1 MKCIIIG
8 AGKVGFNIAQMLSME
23 DHDVVVIEQDEE
35 RMKVIDE
42 VLDVQVIKGSG
53 SSWSILEE
61 AGVHKADMLVAV
73 TEADE
78 LNMIACL
85 IAKQCGVTTTVARV
99 RNPEYAETPVFST
112 GQLVGID
119 LIINPER
126 VTAYEISKIVKN
138 PEALS
143 VEYYAN
149 GRVKMIELEVDPR
162 QIINGVKLKELDT
175 SKFVIVSITRQQMT
189 IVPTGEDVITAGD
202 RIFVMANT
210 ADIPEVLFSLG
221 VPRRRIESLTILGA
235 GRTGYYLAQ
244 ILEKSKP
251 PMSIKIIE
259 KDPRRAREVAEKL
272 KHCLV
277 INGDGSELTLLQEE
291 NIGESDLFIAVTD
304 DDKLNIL
311 SSLIAK
317 NLGVQQTISKV
328 KRSDMMPLM
337 DQIGIDI
344 VLSPRLLTAG
354 AILRYIRR
362 GDIVAVTVLG
372 EDQAE
377 MIELVAQPGS
387 VAVNKKL
394 KDIRF
399 PSGSVLGAIVRDDKV
414 IIPSGNNEIK
424 ANDHLM
430 VFSLFRSIHKV
441 EKLFINGG
449 GKK

>member
-35 RMKVIDE
+35 RMKIIDE
-42 VLDVQVIKGSG
+42 ALDVQVIKGSG
-53 SSWSILEE
+53 SSWSVLEE
-61 AGVHKADMLVAV
+61 AGVKTADMMVAV

-78 LNMIACL
+78 LNMIACF

-99 RNPEYAETPVFST
+99 RNPEYAETPAFSN

-119 LIINPER
+119 LIINPEM

-149 GRVKMIELEVDPR
+149 RRVQMLELEVNPK

-175 SKFVIVSITRQQMT
+175 SKFVIVSIMRNQSM
-189 IVPTGEDVITAGD
+189 IVPAGEDIITAGD
-202 RIFVMANT
+202 RIFVMTNT
-210 ADIPEVLFSLG
+210 SDMPEVLRLLG

-235 GRTGYYLAQ
+235 GRTGFYLAQ
-244 ILEKSKP
+244 IMEREKFP
-251 PMSIKIIE
+251 NNVKIIE

-272 KHCLV
+272 KHSLV
-277 INGDGSELTLLQEE
+277 INGDGSELTLLEEE

-317 NLGVQQTISKV
+317 NLGVEQTISKV

-354 AILRYIRR
+354 AILKYIRK
-362 GDIVAVTVLG
+362 GDIVSVTVLG
-372 EDQAE
+372 EDRAE
-377 MIELVAQPGS
+377 MMELVAQPGS
-387 VAVNKKL
+387 VVVGKKL
-394 KDIRF
+394 KDIKF
-399 PSGSVLGAIVRDDKV
+399 PSGAVLGIIVRDDKV
-414 IIPSGNNEIK
+414 IIPSGSSEIK
-424 ANDHLM
+424 ANDHVM
-430 VFSLFRSIHKV
+430 VFSLFKSIHRV

-449 GKK
+449 AKK